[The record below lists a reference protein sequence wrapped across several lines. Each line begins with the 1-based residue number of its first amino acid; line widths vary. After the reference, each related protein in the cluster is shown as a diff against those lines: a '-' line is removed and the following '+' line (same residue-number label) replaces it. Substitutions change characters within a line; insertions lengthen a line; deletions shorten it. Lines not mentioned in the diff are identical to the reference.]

1 MGTSIF
7 TEAVHAGERTRPPE
21 FTPVVTPIYHSVCYL
36 YDTMEDL
43 DNVFGGGKPGY
54 VYARFA
60 NPTTTAWEKAV
71 AALEGADE
79 AVAFASGMA
88 AIHAACLAA
97 GARNG
102 GRLLAAQDLYGAT
115 VSLLARFMTT
125 LGVQTHFLDV
135 TDLEAVERE
144 LREWRPAALICEAIS
159 NPLLK
164 VADIP
169 ALARLAHAHGAQ
181 LIVDSTF
188 ATPYLMRPLELG
200 ADYVMH
206 SATKYLSGHGDVL
219 GGVVAGSRERMKEL
233 RELLKLLGAN
243 LGPDEAYL
251 ALRGLKTFPL
261 RMRQHC
267 ANAAAVAQ
275 WLAAQPQVEHV
286 YFPGLSDHPQY
297 ELARH
302 LFGAR
307 GSGGMVAFELR
318 EGSREKVFR
327 FFERLKL
334 CLPATT
340 LGDVYSLVM
349 YPAHASHRSLTPTE
363 RARARISDGLVRLSV
378 GIEDAE
384 DIIGDLRQALQGL

>member
-1 MGTSIF
+1 M
-7 TEAVHAGERTRPPE
+7 TRWRE
-21 FTPVVTPIYHSVCYL
+21 L
-36 YDTMEDL
+36 DT
-43 DNVFGGGKPGY
+43 VFGGGKPGY

-71 AALEGADE
+71 AVLEGADE

-88 AIHAACLAA
+88 AIHAALLAA

-102 GRLLAAQDLYGAT
+102 GKLLAAQDLYGAT

-125 LGVQTHFLDV
+125 VGVQTHFLDV
-135 TDLEAVERE
+135 TDLAAVERE
-144 LREWRPAALICEAIS
+144 LRGWRPAALLCEAIS

-164 VADIP
+164 VADVP

-188 ATPYLMRPLELG
+188 ATPYLLRPLDQG

-219 GGVVAGSRERMKEL
+219 GGVVAGSRERMKAL

-243 LGPDEAYL
+243 LGPNEAYL

-267 ANAAAVAQ
+267 ANAVVVAE
-275 WLAAQPQVEHV
+275 WLAAQPQVERVH
-286 YFPGLSDHPQY
+286 FPGLPGHPQH
-297 ELARH
+297 ELARR
-302 LFGAR
+302 LYGDR
-307 GSGGMVAFELR
+307 GYGGMVAFELR
-318 EGSREKVFR
+318 EGSRERVFR
-327 FFERLKL
+327 LFEHLTL

-349 YPAHASHRSLTPTE
+349 YPAHASHRSLTSQERE
-363 RARARISDGLVRLSV
+363 RAGIGEGLVRLSV
-378 GIEDAE
+378 GIEEAT
-384 DIIGDLRQALQGL
+384 DIIGDLRQALNSL